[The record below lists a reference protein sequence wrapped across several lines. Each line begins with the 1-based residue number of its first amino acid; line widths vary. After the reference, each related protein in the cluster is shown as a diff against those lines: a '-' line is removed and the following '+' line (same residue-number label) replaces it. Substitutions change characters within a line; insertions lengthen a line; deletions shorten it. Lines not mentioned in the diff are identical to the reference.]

1 MTALSTSGRH
11 AASTAL
17 TTRRRPQLVT
27 SVHAEWTKLRTSP
40 GNAWLA
46 LAAVVLTIA
55 VSTLA
60 SEVVKCPAT
69 CGADTTKLSLTGIL
83 LGQAAVAGLAIG
95 MIGPEY
101 STGMIKVTL
110 AAMPRRSVMLAAKAI
125 VVSAVV
131 AAVGIVSVLGSLLAG
146 RLLQPDNGFSAAHG
160 FAALS
165 LAHGPTLRAAAGSV
179 LYLLLV
185 ALLSLGLAVALRES
199 AVTATVVLGL
209 MYVLPLLA
217 LVSLSRLWQHRI
229 ERWTP
234 MEAGLSIQATR
245 NLAKLAI
252 APWPGLGV
260 LAAWTAAALIIGYLL
275 LRLRDA

>member
-1 MTALSTSGRH
+1 MTALSTSGRR
-11 AASTAL
+11 AAGAPLTAP
-17 TTRRRPQLVT
+17 RRPQIVT

-40 GNAWLA
+40 GNVWLA

-83 LGQAAVAGLAIG
+83 LGQAAMAGLAIG
-95 MIGPEY
+95 MISPEY

-110 AAMPRRSVMLAAKAI
+110 AAMPRRSVMLTAKAI

-131 AAVGIVSVLGSLLAG
+131 AAIGIVSVLGSLLAG
-146 RLLQPDNGFSAAHG
+146 RLIQPHHGFTAAHG

-185 ALLSLGLAVALRES
+185 ALLSLGLAVALREP
-199 AVTATVVLGL
+199 AVAATVVLGL

-217 LVSLSRLWQHRI
+217 LVSLSRVWQHRI